1 VFTSLTALT
10 WLGILIAVVVS
21 GGLAAVYFPVLI
33 AKPYARAL
41 DRVGREP
48 APSSAVSNF
57 GPVLCIVITVIT
69 SAVLIRALDITTVG
83 PAIVFGLVVGI
94 GYLTAMT
101 FQIAINPNF
110 ARPILY
116 GLINAP
122 FFIVTAVI
130 NSVIL
135 ALLH

>member
-1 VFTSLTALT
+1 MFTSLTALT
-10 WLGILIAVVVS
+10 WLAVLIAFVVS

-41 DRVGREP
+41 DRVGKEP
-48 APSSAVSNF
+48 APSNAVTNL
-57 GPVLCIVITVIT
+57 GPVLCMLVTVIT

-94 GYLTAMT
+94 GYLAAMT

-122 FFIVTAVI
+122 FFIITSVI
-130 NSVIL
+130 NSVII